1 MGLLEP
7 VYTIL
12 QHEKGGLMKAVF
24 LNIGKKILP
33 YILAGLIGSVA
44 SQYGVNPIV
53 AKEIIHAVADA
64 IGN

>member
-1 MGLLEP
+1 
-7 VYTIL
+7 
-12 QHEKGGLMKAVF
+12 MKAVF